1 MSIKVLTE
9 AWEIENKIKNMNKKE
24 LQEFMLGYLKNAE
37 SFTYDN
43 MCAVIFH
50 LSNIKRKIESIDK
63 DLIILEK
70 IKIKDKTISKEYVLK
85 RLEEVKERIEK
96 LFEEEN

>member
-37 SFTYDN
+37 SFTHDN
-43 MCAVIFH
+43 MSAVFFH

-70 IKIKDKTISKEYVLK
+70 IKIKDRKIKKEYVLK
-85 RLEEVKERIEK
+85 ILEEVKERIEK
-96 LFEEEN
+96 LFEED